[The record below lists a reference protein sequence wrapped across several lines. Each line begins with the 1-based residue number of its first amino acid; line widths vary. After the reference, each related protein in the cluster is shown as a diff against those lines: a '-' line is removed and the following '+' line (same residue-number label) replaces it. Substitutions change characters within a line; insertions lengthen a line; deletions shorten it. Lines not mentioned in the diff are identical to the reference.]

1 MENYFL
7 FVYYIM
13 TDIVEPTVKLQKQRI
28 TPFNRMGLGYVHAL
42 LGRAEKRGDIA
53 EAEQCRAEIDR
64 RKNTKITRA
73 TTFLEVMKNKIQKTG
88 VILPVLEEI
97 SFQEPVSSTPV
108 PEPEPSAKP
117 KRVRKTRKPNVDDIP
132 VPAISDTEF
141 VDNIT
146 KMKLYIKHYLKA
158 NPALNN
164 MKFSFQL

>member
-1 MENYFL
+1 
-7 FVYYIM
+7 M
-13 TDIVEPTVKLQKQRI
+13 TDIVEPTIKLQKQRI

-88 VILPVLEEI
+88 INLPVLEEI
-97 SFQEPVSSTPV
+97 SFQEPVHEPSTPV
-108 PEPEPSAKP
+108 PEPSAKP

-132 VPAISDTEF
+132 IPAISDTEF

>member
-1 MENYFL
+1 
-7 FVYYIM
+7 M
-13 TDIVEPTVKLQKQRI
+13 TDIVEPTIKLQKQRI

-64 RKNTKITRA
+64 RKQTKITRA

-88 VILPVLEEI
+88 VNLPVLEEI
-97 SFQEPVSSTPV
+97 SFQEPVPESSTPLTSA
-108 PEPEPSAKP
+108 PEPAAKP

>member
-1 MENYFL
+1 
-7 FVYYIM
+7 M

-42 LGRAEKRGDIA
+42 LGRADKRGDIA
-53 EAEQCRAEIDR
+53 EAEQCRAEIER
-64 RKNTKITRA
+64 RKQTKITRA

-88 VILPVLEEI
+88 VNLPVLEEI
-97 SFQEPVSSTPV
+97 SFEPVSSPVPV
-108 PEPEPSAKP
+108 PEPVHAKP
-117 KRVRKTRKPNVDDIP
+117 KRVRKPRKPNVDDIP
-132 VPAISDTEF
+132 IPAISDTEF

>member
-1 MENYFL
+1 
-7 FVYYIM
+7 M
-13 TDIVEPTVKLQKQRI
+13 TDIVEPTIKLQKQRI

-42 LGRAEKRGDIA
+42 LGRAEKRGDVA

-64 RKNTKITRA
+64 RKQTKITRA

-108 PEPEPSAKP
+108 HEPEPAAKP

>member
-1 MENYFL
+1 
-7 FVYYIM
+7 M
-13 TDIVEPTVKLQKQRI
+13 TDIVEPTIKLQKQRI

-64 RKNTKITRA
+64 RKQTKITRA

-88 VILPVLEEI
+88 VNLPVLEEI
-97 SFQEPVSSTPV
+97 SFEPVPSAPVSSTP
-108 PEPEPSAKP
+108 EPEHAKP
-117 KRVRKTRKPNVDDIP
+117 KRVRKTRKLNVDDIP
-132 VPAISDTEF
+132 IPAISDTEF

>member
-1 MENYFL
+1 
-7 FVYYIM
+7 
-13 TDIVEPTVKLQKQRI
+13 
-28 TPFNRMGLGYVHAL
+28 
-42 LGRAEKRGDIA
+42 
-53 EAEQCRAEIDR
+53 
-64 RKNTKITRA
+64 
-73 TTFLEVMKNKIQKTG
+73 
-88 VILPVLEEI
+88 LEEI
-97 SFQEPVSSTPV
+97 SFEEPVSSTPV
-108 PEPEPSAKP
+108 PEPEPAAKP